1 MILRLLGSI
10 DLPAHAKEGGFD
22 HAAVHHG
29 SSRLYIAHT
38 SNDDVDVVDSASDR
52 FRHSMH
58 ELRGVA
64 GVLVSDERDLLFTA
78 NRGEN
83 TIGVFAAGWEQ
94 QMARRSVGIRP
105 NGLAFAPSLGLL
117 LLANVGD
124 PYVPYYLT
132 VSLVHMYQTG

>member
-1 MILRLLGSI
+1 MSLRLLGSI

-58 ELRGVA
+58 GLKGVA

-83 TIGVFAAGWEQ
+83 TIGIFAAGGEQ
-94 QMARRSVGIRP
+94 QMARCPSAFVLTDSLSTPPLGCCSWLMSAIQMSRTLRP
-105 NGLAFAPSLGLL
+105 
-117 LLANVGD
+117 
-124 PYVPYYLT
+124 Y
-132 VSLVHMYQTG
+132 H